1 MKLFINTITGK
12 SLELEVEPEDTIES
26 VKMKIQEKEGIPLEQ
41 QILSSGWTD
50 LENRKTLMDYK
61 LQDESA
67 ITLSLAKEGENI
79 ISIFI
84 NIDGQKTKMDI
95 NKYSDIKKVKEQIQ
109 NQLGINPEYQELS
122 YNGTLLDNEN
132 TKIDYLGIK
141 DSSVID
147 LKMKIKEDLGNDD
160 NCNYK
165 EKYKNELIQLN
176 NMGYTDDDV
185 NIQALKLNG
194 GNVQYAIE
202 LLVNMYN

>member
-67 ITLSLAKEGENI
+67 ITLSLAKEGENS

-84 NIDGQKTKMDI
+84 NIDGQKTKIDI
-95 NKYSDIKKVKEQIQ
+95 NKYSDIKKVKEHIQ
-109 NQLGINPEYQELS
+109 NQL
-122 YNGTLLDNEN
+122 
-132 TKIDYLGIK
+132 
-141 DSSVID
+141 
-147 LKMKIKEDLGNDD
+147 
-160 NCNYK
+160 
-165 EKYKNELIQLN
+165 
-176 NMGYTDDDV
+176 
-185 NIQALKLNG
+185 
-194 GNVQYAIE
+194 
-202 LLVNMYN
+202 

>member
-12 SLELEVEPEDTIES
+12 SLELEVGPEDTIES

-109 NQLGINPEYQELS
+109 NQLGINPEYQELR

-160 NCNYK
+160 NSDYK

>member
-160 NCNYK
+160 NCDYT

>member
-160 NCNYK
+160 NCDY
-165 EKYKNELIQLN
+165 
-176 NMGYTDDDV
+176 
-185 NIQALKLNG
+185 
-194 GNVQYAIE
+194 
-202 LLVNMYN
+202 